1 MTLEAKIDNLEKQ
14 LKDITTLLQ
23 LSINSLTTKKEVAG
37 FLNKSE
43 KTIDNYIK
51 NNTFV
56 ENKHYFINENNRVE
70 FISQGIIDFKRYPK
84 HKIKVIE
91 NNKLFEDKLILS
103 KTSSRI
109 LKGILA

>member
-23 LSINSLTTKKEVAG
+23 LSINSLNTKKQVAR

-51 NNTFV
+51 NQTFK
-56 ENKHYFINENNRVE
+56 ENIYYFINDNNRIE
-70 FISQGIIDFKRYPK
+70 FISQGIIDFKKSPN
-84 HKIKVIE
+84 HKIKLIE
-91 NNKLFEDKLILS
+91 KKIDDTIILS
-103 KTSSRI
+103 STSTKI
-109 LKGILA
+109 LKGILN